1 MMAQLV
7 YLYALSGTI
16 CFSISSIA
24 FTEFAHRT
32 SAIWVNFLKVLVSL
46 VCALIVMQFMIGWAP
61 VTQHAVILFLISGF
75 IGLNIGDFFMIS
87 AFQSIGPGRTLLLYG
102 FQPVMVGIA
111 SFYFFGQTISPYKLI
126 AILFLVG
133 CLVTFSYERFKEKG
147 HWEFKGFLMALTFI
161 TIDSIGLIMTR
172 IGFDENPDLSAMQAH
187 LIRCLGAVIGFWVL
201 GLFRPIHLFRIL
213 KTFSFKARTTILTAS
228 FFGTFLSLALY
239 FKAVQ
244 TGHLASVTSISI
256 TAPFLATLGESIYH
270 KKLPSKYLI
279 FALVQFVIGFY
290 ILLTF

>member
-1 MMAQLV
+1 MAQSV
-7 YLYALSGTI
+7 YIYALMATI
-16 CFSISSIA
+16 CFSTSSIV

-32 SAIWVNFLKVLVSL
+32 NAIWVNFLKVFVAF
-46 VCALIVMQFMIGWAP
+46 VCAGIAMQFFFGWQWM
-61 VTQHAVILFLISGF
+61 TTHATILFLISGF
-75 IGLNIGDFFMIS
+75 IGLNVGDFFMIK

-111 SFYFFGQTISPYKLI
+111 SYYLFGQTISPYKLI

-147 HWEFKGFLMALTFI
+147 NWEFKGFLLALTFI
-161 TIDSIGLIMTR
+161 TLDSISLIMTR
-172 IGFDENPDLSAMQAH
+172 IAFDENPGLNAMQAH
-187 LIRCLGAVIGFWVL
+187 FFRCFGAVVGFWVL
-201 GLFRPIHLFRIL
+201 GFFKPLGMFSRL
-213 KTFSFKARTTILTAS
+213 KKMSVRARTAIISAS
-228 FFGTFLSLALY
+228 FIGTFLSLAFY
-239 FKAVQ
+239 FKAVK
-244 TGHLASVTSISI
+244 TGHLASVTSIAI
-256 TAPFLATLGESIYH
+256 TAPFLATLVESVYH

>member
-1 MMAQLV
+1 MDQLV

-16 CFSISSIA
+16 CFSISSIV
-24 FTEFAHRT
+24 FTEFAHRA
-32 SAIWVNFLKVLVSL
+32 SAIWVNYLKVLVSL
-46 VCALIVMQFMIGWAP
+46 VCAVIVMQFFIGWAP
-61 VTQHAVILFLISGF
+61 VTHHALVLFLISGF
-75 IGLNIGDFFMIS
+75 IGLNIGDFFMMR

-102 FQPVMVGIA
+102 FQPMLVGVA
-111 SFYFFGQTISPYKLI
+111 SYYFFGQTISPYKLI

-161 TIDSIGLIMTR
+161 TLDSIGLILTR
-172 IGFDENPDLSAMQAH
+172 IGFNENLSLSAMQAH
-187 LIRCLGAVIGFWVL
+187 LVRCLGAVIGFWVL
-201 GLFRPIHLFRIL
+201 GFFKPVHLFRIL
-213 KTFSFKARTTILTAS
+213 KNFTFKARSAILTAS

-270 KKLPSKYLI
+270 KRLPSKYLI
-279 FALVQFVIGFY
+279 FALIQFVIGFY
-290 ILLTF
+290 ILITF